1 MNLSAYVPGATCAQC
16 FIVAVSQTSILWM
29 RKQKL
34 CEFKQLAT
42 QVVLINSCVGL

>member
-1 MNLSAYVPGATCAQC
+1 MNLSAYVLGTTCAQW

-34 CEFKQLAT
+34 CEFKQLGHT
-42 QVVLINSCVGL
+42 SSSNK